1 MDNEVLNK
9 RVYVRDIKRAFK
21 LEQVCGDNKSL
32 DRWVIAPDIN
42 RPGLELAGYI
52 RPNDLKR
59 ITIIGNKEMDF
70 IKTLPENILTTRFES
85 ITDAYTPCIIMTG
98 GNHAPE
104 TLLRIAK
111 ARNFPIFE
119 IEEYTH
125 RFVVQVIAYLDER
138 LAPSKTMHAV
148 MMDIY
153 GVGVMICGESG
164 IGKSELALEL
174 IRRGHML
181 VADDCVEVYR
191 IHNDIICTPPPV
203 LRNMLEIRGVG
214 VIDVSMAFG
223 STSTLDKTNLDV
235 IINLVPFDA
244 EQIIDR
250 IGIEKQKR
258 VDILGVE
265 KPVYD
270 IPIKEGRAM
279 GVIVESAVAN
289 YRLSQKGLDSAKL
302 FDQRVMEF
310 MKKNQENEL

>member
-1 MDNEVLNK
+1 MDNAVLNK
-9 RVYVRDIKRAFK
+9 KVYVRDIKRAFK
-21 LEQVCGDNKSL
+21 LNQVSGDEKSL
-32 DRWVIAPDIN
+32 ERWVIAPDIN
-42 RPGLELAGYI
+42 RPGLELAGYV

-70 IKTLPENILTTRFES
+70 IRTLPKEVLKGRFES

-104 TLLRIAK
+104 LLLEIAQE
-111 ARNFPIFE
+111 RNFPVFE
-119 IEEYTH
+119 MDDYTH

-138 LAPSKTMHAV
+138 LAPSKSMHAV

-191 IHNDIICTPPPV
+191 IHNDIICTPPAI
-203 LRNMLEIRGVG
+203 LKNMLEIRGVG

-223 STSTLDKTNLDV
+223 STSTLDKTVLDL
-235 IINLVPFDA
+235 IINLVPFNA
-244 EQIIDR
+244 ESITDR
-250 IGIEKQKR
+250 IGIERQNKI
-258 VDILGVE
+258 DILGVE

-289 YRLSQKGLDSAKL
+289 YRLAEKGIDSAKL

-310 MKKNQENEL
+310 MKKNQENDI